1 MASIPLFY
9 SDDSFSSAELSQFP
23 YPISAAMAAAG
34 ESTNYGECP
43 GNSVSSCGGSV
54 SSGNNGPIWGTEEN
68 FPIVSFDNILAPESD
83 VVSSSPLIP
92 FTAEQLGIYDS
103 MVPTLAEYNGMAMC
117 GTNEI
122 QNYGARFQLPSAACE
137 FGDDCCAF
145 MHDLKPMHPATGE
158 NWVTNLFVFYFYVFF
173 KLIKK
178 IFAWELIS

>member
-1 MASIPLFY
+1 
-9 SDDSFSSAELSQFP
+9 
-23 YPISAAMAAAG
+23 
-34 ESTNYGECP
+34 
-43 GNSVSSCGGSV
+43 
-54 SSGNNGPIWGTEEN
+54 
-68 FPIVSFDNILAPESD
+68 
-83 VVSSSPLIP
+83 
-92 FTAEQLGIYDS
+92 